1 MRLALEV
8 FINDQPTG
16 LIGDIYRLP
25 DGRLMARREELIALG
40 IVPLGKGPAR
50 EMVAFDAI
58 PGISVFYQERE
69 QKLQLQLP
77 DSRRIPRE
85 YDLHAGRLR
94 KEILPETAREFGL
107 VTNYSAYGTFAR
119 GYGTG
124 ARPYSTGTLTLE
136 SRAISPYGTLQNSA
150 ILGTTLG
157 REGALRL
164 ETAYV
169 YTHRETA
176 TRVVAGDTI
185 SAGPAWSRPVRFGG
199 VQIGRDFGLR
209 PDIVTA
215 PMPSVSGS
223 AAVPSTVDVYVD
235 TMRIASQ
242 PVGAGPFRLTNLPVS
257 GESGTARVV
266 VRDVTGRET
275 ATSLPFFTSARLLAP
290 GMSDYSVEFGYPR
303 LRYALDSFDYGER
316 PMGQGSFRYGLS
328 DRMTLEAHAETTA
341 RLVLAGGGLTLG
353 AGRLGTFS
361 IAGAASRHAGA
372 FGALGHASWQA
383 NWRPLFLG
391 ASTQR
396 RFGPYQD
403 LAGATAPL
411 ALRGLPVPLT
421 ASGFY
426 APLRSARVP
435 RAIDRASL
443 GARFEALD
451 ASASVNLVNVERV
464 GGDTTRL
471 ASLSWSQTLAR
482 KYNAHVTLFSNFG
495 TTRERGV
502 LAGLYFP
509 LDDGILVNTSAG
521 ATGGSRSAALDVNR
535 PFGTGERDYSWRL
548 YDSEGRLAMRGADL
562 GYRTA
567 QGRIGAGV
575 RQDGTLLGGH
585 GEAEGAI
592 IATPAGIFASRRVQD
607 AFAIVDAGAPGV
619 EILHENRP
627 VGRTGTS
634 GKLVIPDVN
643 SLQPSRIAVVP
654 ESLPPQSYAAQ
665 TETEILPSFRGVA
678 TVRFGTIAAREG
690 ARITIHDGHG
700 KPMPPGTRF
709 FFEEGKA
716 DFTIVY
722 GGLTF
727 LPRIA
732 ETNTLR
738 IEDGDKSC
746 TMTFSH
752 ADRRGTLG
760 EVGPLTCAMH

>member
-40 IVPLGKGPAR
+40 IVPPGKGPAR

-107 VTNYSAYGTFAR
+107 VTNYNAYGTLAR

-341 RLVLAGGGLTLG
+341 
-353 AGRLGTFS
+353 
-361 IAGAASRHAGA
+361 ASCSPAE
-372 FGALGHASWQA
+372 ASPSAPVGWAPFQSPA
-383 NWRPLFLG
+383 PRADMP
-391 ASTQR
+391 ARS
-396 RFGPYQD
+396 
-403 LAGATAPL
+403 APL
-411 ALRGLPVPLT
+411 ATRAGRRTGDHYFSARAHSAASAPIRISPGPPRRWRFAACRFPSPLPV
-421 ASGFY
+421 SMRRSVRRGFR
-426 APLRSARVP
+426 ARSTGP
-435 RAIDRASL
+435 
-443 GARFEALD
+443 
-451 ASASVNLVNVERV
+451 
-464 GGDTTRL
+464 RL
-471 ASLSWSQTLAR
+471 APVS
-482 KYNAHVTLFSNFG
+482 K
-495 TTRERGV
+495 
-502 LAGLYFP
+502 
-509 LDDGILVNTSAG
+509 
-521 ATGGSRSAALDVNR
+521 
-535 PFGTGERDYSWRL
+535 RL
-548 YDSEGRLAMRGADL
+548 
-562 GYRTA
+562 
-567 QGRIGAGV
+567 
-575 RQDGTLLGGH
+575 
-585 GEAEGAI
+585 
-592 IATPAGIFASRRVQD
+592 TP
-607 AFAIVDAGAPGV
+607 
-619 EILHENRP
+619 
-627 VGRTGTS
+627 
-634 GKLVIPDVN
+634 
-643 SLQPSRIAVVP
+643 
-654 ESLPPQSYAAQ
+654 LPPSTSSMSSVAA
-665 TETEILPSFRGVA
+665 A
-678 TVRFGTIAAREG
+678 T
-690 ARITIHDGHG
+690 
-700 KPMPPGTRF
+700 
-709 FFEEGKA
+709 
-716 DFTIVY
+716 
-722 GGLTF
+722 
-727 LPRIA
+727 
-732 ETNTLR
+732 
-738 IEDGDKSC
+738 
-746 TMTFSH
+746 
-752 ADRRGTLG
+752 RRGSPRCRGRRPSPGNTM
-760 EVGPLTCAMH
+760 PM